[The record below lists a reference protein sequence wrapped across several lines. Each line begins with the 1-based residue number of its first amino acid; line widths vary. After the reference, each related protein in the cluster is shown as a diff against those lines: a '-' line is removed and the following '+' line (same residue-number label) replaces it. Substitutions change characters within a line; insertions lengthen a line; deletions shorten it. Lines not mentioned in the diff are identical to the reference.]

1 MKNIKYVIIGVIIS
15 FILFFF
21 VSVLFSFI
29 NRNKTIHINEYKG
42 AEDALNIL
50 NDKIDKLKKDETCKI
65 SLKYMSNRIKDNIL
79 TGDVKLKDYYETYY
93 KDDMTFVDYY
103 NYVITACSLE
113 TNDITYYKAVG
124 TLVYPNYIKDQ
135 YNRSYEI
142 HFVDPLFDDK
152 NIDEIG
158 TYSTLF
164 NEISVLSDVIK
175 ELS

>member
-21 VSVLFSFI
+21 VSVIISFM
-29 NRNKTIHINEYKG
+29 NRNKTIHINEYPG
-42 AEDALNIL
+42 AEESLTMLNE
-50 NDKIDKLKKDETCKI
+50 KIDKLKKDETCRI

-79 TGDVKLKDYYETYY
+79 TGDVRLKEYYESYY

-103 NYVITACSLE
+103 NYVITACSLDR
-113 TNDITYYKAVG
+113 NDITYYKAVS
-124 TLVYPNYIKDQ
+124 TLVYPNYIKDK

-142 HFVDPLFDDK
+142 HFVDPIFDDTG
-152 NIDEIG
+152 IDETG

-164 NEISVLSDVIK
+164 NEISVLSDIVK